1 MQALLSSGEDRAFI
15 PSFVAENAYM
25 MADAMLAERG
35 KRGGRVIMSEEDI
48 FDKLIQDEPYDVL
61 AADSPELLEALELT
75 KAAITYFSNLDLEIK
90 QELQRRKPRGVKW
103 LNG

>member
-1 MQALLSSGEDRAFI
+1 MTD
-15 PSFVAENAYM
+15 
-25 MADAMLAERG
+25 
-35 KRGGRVIMSEEDI
+35 EEL
-48 FDKLIQDEPYDVL
+48 FDKLIQDEPYDVQ

-75 KAAITYFSNLDLEIK
+75 QAAVTYFSNLELEIK